1 MKNQVKNL
9 LMLAAIAGS
18 MTVVSCRETKE
29 DDSNQP
35 MQNEMQDGEHMKDNN
50 MMEDNSMM
58 DDNTMNED
66 NMKDGSEET
75 TSEVQN

>member
-18 MTVVSCRETKE
+18 LTIVSCRETKE
-29 DDSNQP
+29 DDSPQH
-35 MQNEMQDGEHMKDNN
+35 MQNEMQDGEHMEDNN
-50 MMEDNSMM
+50 MMDDSMM
-58 DDNTMNED
+58 DDNNMNGD
-66 NMKDGSEET
+66 NMEDEGEKT

>member
-29 DDSNQP
+29 EGSSKP
-35 MQNEMQDGEHMKDNN
+35 MQHEMQDGELMDDS
-50 MMEDNSMM
+50 MMEDN
-58 DDNTMNED
+58 NMNEGHMED
-66 NMKDGSEET
+66 DDEET
-75 TSEVQN
+75 TSDLNN

>member
-29 DDSNQP
+29 DDSSKP
-35 MQNEMQDGEHMKDNN
+35 MQHEMEDGEHMEDNN
-50 MMEDNSMM
+50 MMDDSMM
-58 DDNTMNED
+58 DDSNMNED
-66 NMKDGSEET
+66 HMGDDSEET
-75 TSEVQN
+75 TSDLNN

>member
-29 DDSNQP
+29 DDSSKP
-35 MQNEMQDGEHMKDNN
+35 MQHEMQDGELMDDS
-50 MMEDNSMM
+50 MMEDN
-58 DDNTMNED
+58 NMNED
-66 NMKDGSEET
+66 NMNGDHMEDDDEET
-75 TSEVQN
+75 TSDLNN

>member
-29 DDSNQP
+29 DDSSQH
-35 MQNEMQDGEHMKDNN
+35 MQNEMQDGEHMEDNN
-50 MMEDNSMM
+50 MMDDSMM
-58 DDNTMNED
+58 DDNNMNED
-66 NMKDGSEET
+66 HMEDDGEET
-75 TSEVQN
+75 TSDIKN

>member
-29 DDSNQP
+29 DDSSQH
-35 MQNEMQDGEHMKDNN
+35 MQNEMQDGEHMEDNN
-50 MMEDNSMM
+50 MMDDNSM
-58 DDNTMNED
+58 NED
-66 NMKDGSEET
+66 YMEDDGEET
-75 TSEVQN
+75 TSDIKN